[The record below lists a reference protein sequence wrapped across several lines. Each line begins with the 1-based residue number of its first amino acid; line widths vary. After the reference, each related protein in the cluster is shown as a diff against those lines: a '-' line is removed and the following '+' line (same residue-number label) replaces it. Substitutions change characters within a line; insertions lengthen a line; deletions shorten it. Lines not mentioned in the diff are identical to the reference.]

1 MVLFSLT
8 FQIFLIFLG
17 NRRKYSNK
25 LWIRI
30 VVWSAYITADS
41 IATFALGILSNNLTE
56 LYNKDPDV
64 AGSSP
69 SLDANTHLSAFW
81 APLLVLHLGG
91 PDTITT
97 YALEDNELWLRH
109 LIGLFVQIGMA
120 LSVFLMSCTVSSL
133 SILSLV
139 MFLPGIIKYGE
150 RTWAPLLYT
159 RRGLVL
165 RLITFVL
172 TCSVMVLFPVLVDK
186 HKYSKYKNHPI
197 LKTLTSAGSSEKRWS
212 NNMSQYTLVSF
223 TANKAKTEMQT
234 AKFLDTTRVMGNYWH
249 CEVSDDLRK
258 LIFMYVEE
266 KAEDPETSRRNKRRP
281 PFTEFPSTLQDF
293 VSDQFHLKCKMIKSV
308 SRYMMYLLVEWPSM
322 LSAKNSDRI
331 NFRRIRKMV
340 EQRILSRSRETNY
353 IDRFDKKFKAKA
365 CESLLEMSRDSHH
378 DFGIDIN
385 SDLIYY
391 AVKLVNEVNGKYSQ
405 TQSLQS
411 KWKVI
416 ESDWMDLLGYAAKK
430 CKGNEHA
437 QQLRCGGELLTHV
450 WLHLCHFGLTDH
462 YEI

>member
-1 MVLFSLT
+1 MSPKYAFKV
-8 FQIFLIFLG
+8 IEIELG
-17 NRRKYSNK
+17 MMYD
-25 LWIRI
+25 L
-30 VVWSAYITADS
+30 
-41 IATFALGILSNNLTE
+41 
-56 LYNKDPDV
+56 LYTK
-64 AGSSP
+64 
-69 SLDANTHLSAFW
+69 
-81 APLLVLHLGG
+81 
-91 PDTITT
+91 
-97 YALEDNELWLRH
+97 
-109 LIGLFVQIGMA
+109 
-120 LSVFLMSCTVSSL
+120 
-133 SILSLV
+133 
-139 MFLPGIIKYGE
+139 
-150 RTWAPLLYT
+150 APLLYT

-197 LKTLTSAGSSEKRWS
+197 LKTLNSAGSSKKRWS

-234 AKFLDTTRVMGNYWH
+234 AKFLDTTRVTGNYWH

-281 PFTEFPSTLQDF
+281 PFTEFPSTLH
-293 VSDQFHLKCKMIKSV
+293 VGERLIMTRTSLTSTHLLPNIG
-308 SRYMMYLLVEWPSM
+308 
-322 LSAKNSDRI
+322 KNINEKFECSIIIWHIATEVCDRI

-365 CESLLEMSRDSHH
+365 CESLLEMSRDSQH

-411 KWKVI
+411 KWKMSKI
-416 ESDWMDLLGYAAKK
+416 NDTCCIS
-430 CKGNEHA
+430 
-437 QQLRCGGELLTHV
+437 
-450 WLHLCHFGLTDH
+450 
-462 YEI
+462 